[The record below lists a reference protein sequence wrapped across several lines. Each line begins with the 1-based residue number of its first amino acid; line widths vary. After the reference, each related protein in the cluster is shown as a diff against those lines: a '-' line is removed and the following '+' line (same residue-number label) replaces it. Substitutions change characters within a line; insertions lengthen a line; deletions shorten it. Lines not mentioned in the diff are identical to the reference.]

1 MKNKLKHFICDI
13 LLRLLWKLCD
23 SPYSTIQ
30 YLGDVYY
37 NVPKE
42 IENVL
47 VFENVFHFIDDK
59 DSRYE
64 EVLEWLSDDIE
75 Q

>member
-1 MKNKLKHFICDI
+1 MKNKIKHFICDI
-13 LLRLLWKLCD
+13 LLILLWKLSD

-42 IENVL
+42 IENIMI
-47 VFENVFHFIDDK
+47 FENVFHFVDESDPN
-59 DSRYE
+59 YE
-64 EVLEWLSDDIE
+64 KAIEWLSEDE
-75 Q
+75 